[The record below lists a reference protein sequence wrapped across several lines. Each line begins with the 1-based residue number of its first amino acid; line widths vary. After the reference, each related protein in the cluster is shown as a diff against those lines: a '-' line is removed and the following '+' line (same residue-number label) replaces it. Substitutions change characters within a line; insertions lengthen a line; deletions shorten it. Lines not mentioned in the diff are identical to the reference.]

1 MTITKDEI
9 IHVANLARLEIN
21 EASLDKFAD
30 QVDEILEYIKTL
42 NQVDT
47 SKVQG
52 TSHAIA
58 LTNLFREDRVK
69 EHLEN
74 SQALSNAPEKEA
86 GTFVVPKIVGR

>member
-9 IHVANLARLEIN
+9 IHVANLARLEIS

-30 QVDEILEYIKTL
+30 QVDEILEYINTL

-58 LTNLFREDRVK
+58 LTNAFREDHVK

-74 SQALSNAPEKEA
+74 RQALFNAPEKED